1 MGDAGFETAGSEGEG
16 EREGA
21 VDGFVDGL
29 VEGLEDGLVEG
40 VVEGFVEGSVEAV
53 VVVEGEVVCGS
64 LTLIV
69 VLVISLSALVSLP
82 VVSTS
87 VASVIASVDE
97 PTAFDLTL
105 KVITSP

>member
-1 MGDAGFETAGSEGEG
+1 MGDAGFEMAGSEGEG
-16 EREGA
+16 EIEGT
-21 VDGFVDGL
+21 VDGFVDGV
-29 VEGLEDGLVEG
+29 VEGLLEG
-40 VVEGFVEGSVEAV
+40 VVEGFVDGSVEAV

-87 VASVIASVDE
+87 VASVIANVDD